1 MAGVGRTEF
10 RLILLGAVLCLDG
23 TAHALDIV
31 NYYSPK
37 NRERPRRK
45 ATQYLILHTTEGPKK
60 GSLKKVHQNGEAHYF
75 VDTGGRIYRIIDRRR
90 VALHTGRSM
99 WNGRTNLDNHAIG
112 IEVVGYHNGSL
123 TAAQYRSIRDLLSD
137 LQKIYRIPDE
147 RVLTHSMV
155 AYGRPNRWHRRSHR
169 GRKRCGM
176 LFAKWSV
183 RRSIGLTRKSEF
195 DPDVKAGRLVVAD
208 PYLAKVLYSSAREQE
223 SYASK
228 FAGAGGNTIAK
239 GRSAWD
245 IAREKYKSAS
255 TVYVLPGGK
264 RIRGNEVRDWKKIP
278 AGTKVVFDDS
288 PRGNEAEEVRE
299 IGVHGVSAKDIAGD
313 EYGSGSTIYFM
324 PKKGVKCGNELDE
337 ADIAKLPAGT
347 KVLVGYTHG
356 GRITAGR
363 SAFDVCGQRWNF
375 ASTFYMFPD
384 GSIHAGN
391 VVDENRI
398 PKNTMVFFRK

>member
-1 MAGVGRTEF
+1 MIRAV
-10 RLILLGAVLCLDG
+10 RLAFFVTASCAAG
-23 TAHALDIV
+23 TAQALDIV

-45 ATQYLILHTTEGPKK
+45 ATDYLVLHTTEGPKK

-75 VDTGGRIYRIIDRRR
+75 VDRAGRIYRIIDRRR
-90 VALHTGRSM
+90 IALHAGRSM
-99 WNGRTNLDNHAIG
+99 WNGRTDIDNYAIG

-123 TAAQYRSIRDLLSD
+123 TAAQYQSLRDLIAD

-155 AYGRPNRWHRRSHR
+155 AYGRPNRWHKRSHR

-183 RRSIGLTRKSEF
+183 RRSLGLDKKPGY

-208 PYLAKVLYSSAREQE
+208 PYLARVLYSGAGERE

-228 FAGAGGNTIAK
+228 FAGEGANVIAK

-255 TVYVLPGGK
+255 TVYVLPDGK
-264 RIRGNEVRDWKKIP
+264 SIRGNEVRDWKKIP
-278 AGTKVVFDDS
+278 AGTKVVFGDL
-288 PRGNEAEEVRE
+288 PRGNEEEEVME
-299 IGVHGVSAKDIAGD
+299 IGVHGASAKEIAGD
-313 EYGSGSTIYFM
+313 EYRSATTIYFVSR
-324 PKKGVKCGNELDE
+324 KSAKRGDELRE
-337 ADIAKLPAGT
+337 SEIAKLPKGT
-347 KVLVGYTHG
+347 RMLVGYTDG

-363 SAFDVCGQRWNF
+363 SAFDVCGKRWNF
-375 ASTFYMFPD
+375 ASTFYLFPD
-384 GSIHAGN
+384 GTIRAGDK
-391 VVDENRI
+391 VDENRI